1 MEILLLVAVVL
12 YFYWRS
18 QRKKERKNQQQIIQ
32 GYEDALGY
40 ANAINLAPYLRGD
53 GSFSQEVVGE
63 SFYKD
68 EFKRLDTY
76 IKQVDPGEDEV
87 VCQLVADPDNRHDSN
102 AVKVMAGDLQLGH
115 LPRDLAAE
123 LQGEIIDMG
132 GLAKVTGK
140 VHFGEHNS
148 IRLDMV
154 LPLQTKD

>member
-1 MEILLLVAVVL
+1 MEFLLLIAVVL

-32 GYEDALGY
+32 GYENALGD
-40 ANAINLAPYLRGD
+40 ANAINLAPYLKGD

-63 SFYKD
+63 SFYRD
-68 EFKRLDTY
+68 EFKRLDAY

-87 VCQLVADPDNRHDSN
+87 VCQLVADPDNKHDRN
-102 AVKVMAGDLQLGH
+102 AVRVVAGDLQLGH

-123 LQGEIIDMG
+123 VQGEIIEMG
-132 GLAKVTGK
+132 GLAKVTGR